1 MKTLILIGFM
11 MTSTFC
17 FAQSQMD
24 QQYLTDSDMPYYKN
38 DSFAGK
44 NKLERIDDLV
54 KQMNIIMGDM
64 KAMKAEIATLKQEI
78 ETLKNKK

>member
-1 MKTLILIGFM
+1 MKTSVIIGVMIL
-11 MTSTFC
+11 SSFC
-17 FAQSQMD
+17 FAQSEME
-24 QQYLTDSDMPYYKN
+24 QQYLNDKDMPYYKN

-54 KQMNIIMGDM
+54 KQMNIVMGDM